1 MSSRP
6 VRAVLF
12 DLGDT
17 LIQYGRVDKN
27 ALFREAAWRTYEQWA
42 RRQRRMPDFRRY
54 YLHQAFALRW
64 GYLKLLLRR
73 REMNA
78 MRLIRRA
85 CRKLMLNSGHGPG
98 QDEDRFF
105 EELAWRWYEPL
116 AEVATLEPRTEA
128 ALRMLR
134 RRGLLLGVVSN
145 TFVPGHVLDRHL
157 RELGLLQHLPVRV
170 YSCDVGYRKPHHAIF
185 DIAVDQ
191 MGVPA
196 AQTLFVGDTYDADVS
211 GALRAGLRPV
221 WKRNTI
227 NRAEP
232 NPDAVA
238 CVDRLA
244 QLPRLV
250 DELNGRRPRNV
261 QATGTRSAARSAL
274 ASPGLPT
281 LLRSPA
287 RT

>member
-1 MSSRP
+1 MPVMPDRP
-6 VRAVLF
+6 IRAVLF

-17 LIQYGRVDKN
+17 LIQYGQVDKN

-85 CRKLMLNSGHGPG
+85 CRKLMLTA
-98 QDEDRFF
+98 EDRFF

-116 AEVATLEPRTEA
+116 AEVATLEPRTQV
-128 ALRMLR
+128 ALRLLR
-134 RRGLLLGVVSN
+134 KRGLRLGVVSN

-157 RELGLLQHLPVRV
+157 ENTGLLQHLPVRV
-170 YSCDVGYRKPHHAIF
+170 YSCDVGYRKPHRAIF
-185 DIAVDQ
+185 DLALSH
-191 MGVPA
+191 MGVA
-196 AQTLFVGDTYDADVS
+196 ANQTLFVGDMYDADVR
-211 GALRAGLRPV
+211 GAAKAGLVPV
-221 WKRNTI
+221 WKRNDI
-227 NRAEP
+227 NRDEP
-232 NPDAVA
+232 NPDGVRCIA
-238 CVDRLA
+238 
-244 QLPRLV
+244 RLV
-250 DELNGRRPRNV
+250 ELPGLIDRLNGRSESAR
-261 QATGTRSAARSAL
+261 GTRSAGRLSP
-274 ASPGLPT
+274 SPPGLPA
-281 LLRSPA
+281 LLPSPA